1 MILTQLFETALKD
14 KADLQAK
21 RKALQDLSMNKDV
34 DQKAVQQRK
43 LDLEKEAKRKGLAES
58 AEGLNIG
65 DPVEITGNVEFNGAT
80 GEIAGFG
87 QDNRFV
93 IVNLYNHGQHSFH
106 ASDVS
111 YNDYADAQ
119 DEEDDWYDD
128 QEDTLEGWSDAMVA
142 RRTGQPRTPY
152 SVYIKGKKWKDFEND
167 DHAEAVANKLR
178 AKFKAEGRD
187 PGVITIAPTD
197 MSEGVTDVADQVK
210 KVFKDKS
217 GKPVGEI
224 GIDPES
230 SPGNGEWYVHHY
242 ATGYSVVGF
251 DSAAEAKR
259 ELLYVHKHPDAVDG
273 HPSTKEQGV
282 AEMDKSNTAKQI
294 HDLNFDMLALLDAAK
309 TAGPK
314 EKAILKQKFQA
325 AKQKRNELLGGTL
338 ADSPVGKLGEAPTDY
353 QKRRQR
359 ERDVDAGRPVKA
371 VPKNPQTDYARK
383 RAEQRRQ
390 EELGEGDISQLEKD
404 IADAPVEPIANME
417 EAKGLKKRVRIV
429 KGSEAGKTGTVG
441 EVRHGAFKGA
451 PKTFT
456 VDIDGGG
463 SIQLPKEAL
472 RLLKD
477 QGVAEET
484 EKTATGLRYRAK
496 PGVYGGAE
504 REPDPLRTLD
514 KPGTNKIEKA
524 LGIKFDREKK
534 YQGGI
539 ALKEQS
545 SPVENAILHRIM
557 VAHPDVLAKYGP
569 QAVMDAANDTADF
582 VGDVDEIGSSDVSAW
597 VKQTIQ
603 ILDSNHQVDEVSKAT
618 LGRYVKLAGVDTAD
632 RASSSSYKSGAAG
645 DKYNKADPSRQ
656 EQNRERGIDRAI
668 TRLTR

>member
-1 MILTQLFETALKD
+1 
-14 KADLQAK
+14 
-21 RKALQDLSMNKDV
+21 
-34 DQKAVQQRK
+34 
-43 LDLEKEAKRKGLAES
+43 
-58 AEGLNIG
+58 
-65 DPVEITGNVEFNGAT
+65 
-80 GEIAGFG
+80 
-87 QDNRFV
+87 
-93 IVNLYNHGQHSFH
+93 
-106 ASDVS
+106 
-111 YNDYADAQ
+111 
-119 DEEDDWYDD
+119 
-128 QEDTLEGWSDAMVA
+128 
-142 RRTGQPRTPY
+142 
-152 SVYIKGKKWKDFEND
+152 
-167 DHAEAVANKLR
+167 
-178 AKFKAEGRD
+178 
-187 PGVITIAPTD
+187 
-197 MSEGVTDVADQVK
+197 VK
-210 KVFKDKS
+210 
-217 GKPVGEI
+217 
-224 GIDPES
+224 
-230 SPGNGEWYVHHY
+230 H
-242 ATGYSVVGF
+242 
-251 DSAAEAKR
+251 
-259 ELLYVHKHPDAVDG
+259 
-273 HPSTKEQGV
+273 
-282 AEMDKSNTAKQI
+282 
-294 HDLNFDMLALLDAAK
+294 
-309 TAGPK
+309 
-314 EKAILKQKFQA
+314 
-325 AKQKRNELLGGTL
+325 
-338 ADSPVGKLGEAPTDY
+338 
-353 QKRRQR
+353 RQR
-359 ERDVDAGRPVKA
+359 ERDIDAGRPVKA